1 MVWEY
6 THVTYHVKLKLDGH
20 LVYGGKCSVT
30 TLQSIQKRSSKR
42 EEPEVNNPMQIS
54 TKVNLGISHPLLY
67 ASLPSQWFS
76 KKCYKC
82 PRQQK
87 R

>member
-1 MVWEY
+1 MVENAPSQHFSLY
-6 THVTYHVKLKLDGH
+6 K
-20 LVYGGKCSVT
+20 SV
-30 TLQSIQKRSSKR
+30 LAKEKKKMVEKKKRKKKR
-42 EEPEVNNPMQIS
+42 EEPEVNNPMQVS
-54 TKVNLGISHPLLY
+54 TKVNLGINHPLLY
-67 ASLPSQWFS
+67 ASLPSRWFS